1 MIYFTKEQFVARLRP
16 LIPSLFKQFL
26 HFTQIPPAFLHLNI
40 IRILIGCSVLDMLF
54 KLDLS
59 LLEVLF
65 IYIVKMSQK
74 EMFNLS
80 AYIHSF

>member
-16 LIPSLFKQFL
+16 PIPSLFKQFL
-26 HFTQIPPAFLHLNI
+26 HFTQIPPAFLHPNI